1 MWAKKI
7 QIEGIVMGGG
17 DTEREMDWSEDIVYE
32 KIARML
38 SFLLWYSKKE

>member
-7 QIEGIVMGGG
+7 QIKAVVIGGG

-32 KIARML
+32 KIARMS
-38 SFLLWYSKKE
+38 SFLWYPKKD